1 MKISLMQFN
10 LSKLSKILC
19 LIFNLLL
26 DRHTNK
32 HKQTYFFKGHE
43 WVWSFN
49 TRVLAAKYAIHSLR
63 KLLSS
68 TSASQH
74 LNHPI

>member
-26 DRHTNK
+26 DRHINK
-32 HKQTYFFKGHE
+32 HIFFKDMNGFGHFILE
-43 WVWSFN
+43 
-49 TRVLAAKYAIHSLR
+49 Y
-63 KLLSS
+63 
-68 TSASQH
+68 
-74 LNHPI
+74 